1 MPDHQFVLTL
11 SCPDR
16 PGIVSA
22 VSTFLAHNGQNIL
35 DAQQF
40 NDVETGHFFMRVVF
54 TAADLAVNLPAIKA
68 RPDDLEPRLNC
79 QLAAWLTQ
87 VSAAPGVPNGASHGI
102 GYILGGYAGVP
113 HGITSCI

>member
-1 MPDHQFVLTL
+1 MPDHQYVLTL

-54 TAADLAVNLPAIKA
+54 NAADLAVNLAALQTWSRNPTTVLPISCTAGAPANW
-68 RPDDLEPRLNC
+68 R
-79 QLAAWLTQ
+79 
-87 VSAAPGVPNGASHGI
+87 
-102 GYILGGYAGVP
+102 
-113 HGITSCI
+113 

>member
-1 MPDHQFVLTL
+1 MIDLNDVRALFVHPDSDLAVGARSRQMIEQGRKIASPAQGLIRPLMPDHQYVLTL

-40 NDVETGHFFMRVVF
+40 NDAETGHFFMRMVF
-54 TAADLAVNLPAIKA
+54 NAADLAVKLP
-68 RPDDLEPRLNC
+68 
-79 QLAAWLTQ
+79 
-87 VSAAPGVPNGASHGI
+87 
-102 GYILGGYAGVP
+102 
-113 HGITSCI
+113 

>member
-1 MPDHQFVLTL
+1 MPDHQYVLTL

-40 NDVETGHFFMRVVF
+40 DDMETGQFFMRVVF
-54 TAADLAVNLPAIKA
+54 AAADLAVNLAALRTGPPEGGSCCWCRNPITASPIFCIAGAPANS
-68 RPDDLEPRLNC
+68 R
-79 QLAAWLTQ
+79 
-87 VSAAPGVPNGASHGI
+87 
-102 GYILGGYAGVP
+102 
-113 HGITSCI
+113 